1 MGTSGNTRQK
11 PKIYN
16 DSQNI
21 SDSIKYKAKD
31 YDMIVKTDLK
41 KILFLLMQRKEYN
54 KSDDIYKQRTFHL
67 IKENLKIFEQNYCL
81 DKITDYFNS
90 FIKKLTLK
98 EVIDWDRIIN
108 QIKSFCPNLEKK
120 EEGKVRI
127 NPEIEYYKTKNIKYP
142 NNFSLIESQ
151 FFSIYSSI
159 SNPKEQPNSNMS
171 KTGYIIFINSKEKQE
186 KIPYILLNYYNRE
199 NDDIYLGIS
208 LDNND
213 FKVEYIFKVDQRTKV
228 DYFIDLAIENIEK
241 KPINT
246 QLNIEYKINDDIN
259 MIYNLENLGKDDYI
273 NNTKIY
279 NKIMHYFSINEMYN
293 KFFESFKNI
302 EDHKLKKEEIDI
314 KHIEEIILK
323 QKKILNENL
332 VYIVDEYNFK
342 NLVLDDMFYYYNY
355 NLFKKEEQYEN
366 KSALIEDIFDRENA
380 KEEYKDKNKNNKNEL
395 NDLIK

>member
-1 MGTSGNTRQK
+1 MGASGNTRQK

-16 DSQNI
+16 DSQNK
-21 SDSIKYKAKD
+21 SDSLTHNAKD

-67 IKENLKIFEQNYCL
+67 IKDNLKIFEQNYFL

-142 NNFSLIESQ
+142 INFSLIESQ

-159 SNPKEQPNSNMS
+159 SNPKEQLKNNMV

-246 QLNIEYKINDDIN
+246 HKNAELKINDDIN

-302 EDHKLKKEEIDI
+302 EDHKLKKDEIDI

-342 NLVLDDMFYYYNY
+342 NLVLDDMFYY
-355 NLFKKEEQYEN
+355 
-366 KSALIEDIFDRENA
+366 
-380 KEEYKDKNKNNKNEL
+380 
-395 NDLIK
+395 